1 MTSTISLILQQYTG
15 VAGLKIDQ
23 FTYLSHVASADGA
36 LAVRMDSPYKTLR
49 DLVDFAR
56 KNPGIVTVSNSG
68 TGSLWHLC
76 AAGLA
81 YKAGVEFTH
90 VPFKGGNPAAV
101 AMIGGHVT
109 ASSSTVG
116 EVYEFVKA
124 GRARILGIPS
134 TERFSLIPEVPTFR
148 EQGYDFVFE
157 ARSGL
162 IGPRGMPEN
171 VVRTLSNAIEKA
183 TKSEEFISMMA
194 KFMMKAYYLNDK
206 QYREWTF
213 GEDPK
218 VLEILK
224 RVGLTK

>member
-1 MTSTISLILQQYTG
+1 L
-15 VAGLKIDQ
+15 
-23 FTYLSHVASADGA
+23 FE
-36 LAVRMDSPYKTLR
+36 
-49 DLVDFAR
+49 
-56 KNPGIVTVSNSG
+56 NG
-68 TGSLWHLC
+68 TGKVRRTLD
-76 AAGLA
+76 
-81 YKAGVEFTH
+81 
-90 VPFKGGNPAAV
+90 
-101 AMIGGHVT
+101 IGGHVT

-134 TERFSLIPEVPTFR
+134 MERFSLIPEVPTFR

-162 IGPRGMPEN
+162 IGPRGIPEN
-171 VVRTLSNAIEKA
+171 IVRILNSAIEKA
-183 TKSEEFISMMA
+183 AKSEEFVSMMT

-206 QYREWTF
+206 QYTEWTYA
-213 GEDPK
+213 EDPR